1 MNDMSD
7 VGQAGLAPVR
17 KQITVRLAPHDAFEL
32 FTAGLSR
39 WWPLATHS
47 CAQANALRVII
58 EPRAGGAVLEH
69 ARDGSTAPWGTVLVW
84 DPPRQFAMTW
94 HPASAP
100 ERATRVD
107 VQFSDAGL
115 GMCRVDLVHSGWDA
129 RGAEAG
135 AVRDRY
141 EGGWNGVLAAF
152 EAAAR
157 GGFGG
162 VR

>member
-1 MNDMSD
+1 MVVKESEP
-7 VGQAGLAPVR
+7 GQPVSLGPHLPQQAPGVCFAGS
-17 KQITVRLAPHDAFEL
+17 K
-32 FTAGLSR
+32 
-39 WWPLATHS
+39 
-47 CAQANALRVII
+47 
-58 EPRAGGAVLEH
+58 
-69 ARDGSTAPWGTVLVW
+69 
-84 DPPRQFAMTW
+84 
-94 HPASAP
+94 
-100 ERATRVD
+100 
-107 VQFSDAGL
+107 
-115 GMCRVDLVHSGWDA
+115 VDLVHSGWDA